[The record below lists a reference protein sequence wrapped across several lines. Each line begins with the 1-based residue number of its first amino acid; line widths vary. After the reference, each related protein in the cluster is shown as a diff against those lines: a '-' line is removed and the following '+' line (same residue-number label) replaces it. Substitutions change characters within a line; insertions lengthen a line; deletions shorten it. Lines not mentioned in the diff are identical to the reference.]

1 MCVLGA
7 CASMETLVLSAP
19 PPPNTSMIEM
29 LIESVI
35 KPILSAKT
43 LSYEEIIAGPF
54 IREVTALVCSDFP
67 PGGAVP

>member
-1 MCVLGA
+1 
-7 CASMETLVLSAP
+7 
-19 PPPNTSMIEM
+19 MIEM